1 MEFPEGSLDLRL
13 KNVTQFVRVNSS
25 VSPVGLT
32 MTLGRETED
41 PTCTPVL
48 RDWKDGQVL
57 FEAGIYKD
65 LLMAA

>member
-1 MEFPEGSLDLRL
+1 
-13 KNVTQFVRVNSS
+13 
-25 VSPVGLT
+25 

-65 LLMAA
+65 LLMAAWRLLPKVSH